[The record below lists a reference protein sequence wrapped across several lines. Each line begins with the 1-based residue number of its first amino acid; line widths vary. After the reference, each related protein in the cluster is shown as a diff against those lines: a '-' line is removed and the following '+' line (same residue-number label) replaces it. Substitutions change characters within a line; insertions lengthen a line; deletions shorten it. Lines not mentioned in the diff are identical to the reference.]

1 MSGRDWDAEMKKID
15 RAMEKVSDEAM
26 FPARAAKSPETRAAA
41 ADTQRK
47 TSTMGVFVRLALAV
61 ALGVAVV
68 FWPYSSRCG
77 VGLAGYLA
85 VVTVLTGAGGWSA
98 VWTWRHRAARGHVL
112 SLLIVLWGLILASVE
127 VLPRAGYAVPSAAHP
142 ATWTCQ

>member
-15 RAMEKVSDEAM
+15 RAMEKVSDEAL
-26 FPARAAKSPETRAAA
+26 FPAKAAKTPEARAAA

-47 TSTMGVFVRLALAV
+47 TSTLGVFVRLSLAV

-68 FWPYSSRCG
+68 FWPYGSRCG
-77 VGLAGYLA
+77 LGLAGYLG
-85 VVTVLTGAGGWSA
+85 VVAVLTGAGVWSA

-112 SLLIVLWGLILASVE
+112 ALLIVLWGLILASIE
-127 VLPRAGYAVPSAAHP
+127 VLPRTGYAVPTAAHP
-142 ATWTCQ
+142 SSWACG